1 MNKIL
6 VLILVI
12 ALNTFAADKK
22 SKDEI
27 DHLALAALLLKDG
40 FTSRAKEELK
50 QVNLEKE
57 ELDLGRFYTLDG
69 LVQTKLLNYKKA
81 NLSFKKA
88 LNYEG
93 SDRALWLYIAQNAYK
108 LKDYQ
113 GTLDAIAKVRDLA
126 NKKPSVIALEAECNW
141 KLKKEN
147 AALVTLSKGI
157 KLFPK
162 EWIFYKQRFNYL
174 VSLQLYQA
182 ALSDAQ
188 IYLKNAKPNE
198 KTVLAF
204 ISVLKESGDTDKAIE
219 LAEMANL
226 QYVKSAKVTVLL
238 AHLYMDKEMLLAAAE
253 LFDEASIEDR
263 IYTKEAAEMM
273 RRSHQFVIALYK
285 NSQMLDMKEK
295 LKQRIAIYIEF
306 GAYERII
313 VSEKALRRSGLIEDE
328 TIRYAL
334 AYSYYMTHN
343 FDKSENQLQQLTRPD
358 LFAKATELRKNMRKC
373 VDDGWE
379 CEI

>member
-27 DHLALAALLLKDG
+27 DHLALATLLLKDG

-50 QVNLEKE
+50 QVDLEKE
-57 ELDLGRFYTLDG
+57 ALNLGRFYTIDG
-69 LVQTKLLNYKKA
+69 LINTKLSHYEKA
-81 NLSFKKA
+81 NISFKKA
-88 LNYEG
+88 LTYEG
-93 SDRALWLYIAQNAYK
+93 TDRALWLYIAQNAYK
-108 LKDYQ
+108 LKDYE
-113 GTLDAIAKVRDLA
+113 GTLDAVTKVRDLA
-126 NKKPSVIALEAECNW
+126 DKKPSVIALEAECHW
-141 KLKKEN
+141 KLKHEN
-147 AALVTLSKGI
+147 AALQTLKKGI
-157 KLFPK
+157 KLFPS

-174 VSLQLYQA
+174 VTLSLYQA
-182 ALSDAQ
+182 ALNDAQ
-188 IYLKNAKPNE
+188 VYLKNAKPNE

-219 LAEMANL
+219 LAETANL
-226 QYVKSAKVTVLL
+226 QYIKSAKVTVLL
-238 AHLYMDKEMLLAAAE
+238 AHLYMDKEMLLAASE

-273 RRSHQFVIALYK
+273 RRAHQFVIALYK

-334 AYSYYMTHN
+334 AYSFYMTRN
-343 FDKSENQLQQLTRPD
+343 FDQSEKQLKQLTRPD
-358 LFAKATELRKNMRKC
+358 LFAKATELRKNMQKC
-373 VDDGWE
+373 VNDGWE

>member
-1 MNKIL
+1 MKKVL

-12 ALNTFAADKK
+12 VLNSFAADTK
-22 SKDEI
+22 SQDEI

-50 QVNLEKE
+50 QVDLNKEK
-57 ELDLGRFYTLDG
+57 LDLARFYTIDG
-69 LVQTKLLNYKKA
+69 LVYTKLSNYEKA

-88 LNYEG
+88 LSYEG
-93 SDRALWLYIAQNAYK
+93 ADRALYLYIAQNAYK
-108 LKDYQ
+108 LQKYQ
-113 GTLDAIAKVRDLA
+113 ESLDAITKVRDLA
-126 NKKPSVIALEAECNW
+126 DKKPSVIALEAECNW
-141 KLKKEN
+141 RLKREN
-147 AALVTLSKGI
+147 EALVTLSKGLR
-157 KLFPK
+157 LFPS

-174 VSLQLYQA
+174 VTLRLYQA
-182 ALSDAQ
+182 ALNDAQ
-188 IYLKNAKPNE
+188 VYLKNAEANE

-226 QYVKSAKVTVLL
+226 QYIKSAKVTVLL
-238 AHLYMDKEMLLAAAE
+238 AHLYMDKEMLVAAAE

-263 IYTKEAAEMM
+263 KYTKEAAEMM
-273 RRSHQFVIALYK
+273 RRAQQFIIALYK

-306 GAYERII
+306 AAYERII

-328 TIRYAL
+328 MIRYAL
-334 AYSYYMTHN
+334 AYSYYMTYR
-343 FDKSENQLQQLTRPD
+343 FKKSENQLKQLTRPD
-358 LFAKATELRKNMRKC
+358 LFAKATELRKNIHKC
-373 VDDGWE
+373 ENDGWE

>member
-40 FTSRAKEELK
+40 FTSRAQEELK

-57 ELDLGRFYTLDG
+57 ELNLGRFYTIDG
-69 LVQTKLLNYKKA
+69 LVNTKLFNYEKA
-81 NLSFKKA
+81 NKSFKIALTYEGVERA
-88 LNYEG
+88 LN
-93 SDRALWLYIAQNAYK
+93 LYIAQNAYK
-108 LKDYQ
+108 LQDYK
-113 GTLDAIAKVRDLA
+113 GSLDAIAKVRDLA
-126 NKKPSVIALEAECNW
+126 DKKPSVLALEAECNW
-141 KLKKEN
+141 RLKN
-147 AALVTLSKGI
+147 QNQALVTLAKGI
-157 KLFPK
+157 KLFPN

-174 VSLQLYQA
+174 VRLQLYQA
-182 ALSDAQ
+182 ALNDAQ
-188 IYLKNAKPNE
+188 VYLKNAKPNE

-226 QYVKSAKVTVLL
+226 QYLSSAKVTVLL
-238 AHLYMDKEMLLAAAE
+238 AHLYMDKEMLVTAAE
-253 LFDEASIEDR
+253 LFDQASIEDR
-263 IYTKEAAEMM
+263 VYTKEAAEMM
-273 RRSHQFVIALYK
+273 RRAHQFVIALYK

-295 LKQRIAIYIEF
+295 LKQRVAIYIEF

-334 AYSYYMTHN
+334 AYSYYMIHS
-343 FDKSENQLQQLTRPD
+343 FDKSERELKQLTRPD
-358 LFAKATELRKNMRKC
+358 LFAKATELRKNMQKC
-373 VDDGWE
+373 VNDGWE

>member
-1 MNKIL
+1 MQKIL

-12 ALNTFAADKK
+12 ALNSFAADKK

-27 DHLALAALLLKDG
+27 DHLALATLLLKDG

-50 QVNLEKE
+50 QVNLKKE
-57 ELDLGRFYTLDG
+57 TLDLARFYTIDG
-69 LVQTKLLNYKKA
+69 LVNTKLSNYEKA
-81 NLSFKKA
+81 NKSFKKA
-88 LNYEG
+88 LRYKG
-93 SDRALWLYIAQNAYK
+93 VDRALYLYIAQNAYK
-108 LKDYQ
+108 LQDYK
-113 GTLDAIAKVRDLA
+113 GSLDALSKVRDLA
-126 NKKPSVIALEAECNW
+126 DSKPSVIALEAECNW
-141 KLKKEN
+141 RLKNKNE
-147 AALVTLSKGI
+147 ALITLAKGI
-157 KLFPK
+157 KLFPS

-174 VSLQLYQA
+174 VSLRLYQA
-182 ALSDAQ
+182 ALKDARV
-188 IYLKNAKPNE
+188 YLKNAKANE

-204 ISVLKESGDTDKAIE
+204 ISVLRESGNTDKAIE

-226 QYVKSAKVTVLL
+226 QYISSAKVTVLL
-238 AHLYMDKEMLLAAAE
+238 AHLYMDKEMLVTAAE

-263 IYTKEAAEMM
+263 AYTKEAAEMM
-273 RRSHQFVIALYK
+273 RRAHQFIIALYK

-295 LKQRIAIYIEF
+295 LKQRVAIYIEF

-334 AYSYYMTHN
+334 AYSYYMVHS
-343 FDKSENQLQQLTRPD
+343 FEKSENQLKQLTRPD
-358 LFAKATELRKNMRKC
+358 LFAKATELRGNMQKC
-373 VDDGWE
+373 VKDGWE

>member
-1 MNKIL
+1 MKKIL

-12 ALNTFAADKK
+12 ALNGFAADKK
-22 SKDEI
+22 SQDEI

-50 QVNLEKE
+50 QVDLTKEK
-57 ELDLGRFYTLDG
+57 LDLGRFYTIDG
-69 LVQTKLLNYKKA
+69 LVHTKLSNYEKA

-88 LNYEG
+88 LTYVDV
-93 SDRALWLYIAQNAYK
+93 DRALNLYIAQNAYK
-108 LKDYQ
+108 LQDYT
-113 GTLDAIAKVRDLA
+113 GALEAIIKVRDLA
-126 NKKPSVIALEAECNW
+126 DKKPSVIALEAECNW
-141 KLKKEN
+141 RLKNEN
-147 AALVTLSKGI
+147 QALVTLAKGI
-157 KLFPK
+157 RLFPS

-174 VSLQLYQA
+174 VRLSLYQA
-182 ALSDAQ
+182 ALNDAQ
-188 IYLKNAKPNE
+188 VYLKNAKPNE

-204 ISVLKESGDTDKAIE
+204 ISVLKESGDTHKAIE

-226 QYVKSAKVTVLL
+226 QYLKSAKVTVLL
-238 AHLYMDKEMLLAAAE
+238 AHLYMDKEMLVAAAE

-263 IYTKEAAEMM
+263 KYTKEAAEMM
-273 RRSHQFVIALYK
+273 RRAQQFVISLYK

-295 LKQRIAIYIEF
+295 LKQRVAIYIEF

-334 AYSYYMTHN
+334 AYAYYMTYS
-343 FDKSENQLQQLTRPD
+343 FEKSENQLKQLTRPD
-358 LFAKATELRKNMRKC
+358 LFAKATELRKNMNKC
-373 VDDGWE
+373 ENDAWE